1 MLGRAYRYTR
11 RNFQK
16 WRMTRELA
24 RESRY
29 SFTSDYISKNL
40 DNWTRL
46 LEEYR
51 GRPGIQM
58 LEIGSYEGRSAVW
71 FLENILTH
79 PTAGI
84 VCIDFFTRLSLS
96 MRFDHNIRHSGAA
109 GKVTKI
115 KGHSDAILITQPLD
129 HFDIIYVDGSHDA
142 APVLMDAM
150 LCWYRL
156 KPGGVMIF
164 DDYLWEKEGPASDH
178 PQIAIDLF
186 LTAFEGSYDLLL
198 KDYQVA
204 IRKHANQTR
213 RQSP

>member
-16 WRMTRELA
+16 WRVTRELA
-24 RESRY
+24 RESGY

-40 DNWTRL
+40 ENWTRL
-46 LEEYR
+46 LEEFR

-84 VCIDFFTRLSLS
+84 ICVDFFTRLSLS
-96 MRFDHNIRHSGAA
+96 MRFDHNIRHSGAVA
-109 GKVTKI
+109 KVTKI
-115 KGHSDAILITQPLD
+115 KGHSDAILITQPFD

-164 DDYLWEKEGPASDH
+164 DDYLWDKEGPASDR

-204 IRKHANQTR
+204 IRKHANQRR

>member
-1 MLGRAYRYTR
+1 
-11 RNFQK
+11 
-16 WRMTRELA
+16 
-24 RESRY
+24 
-29 SFTSDYISKNL
+29 
-40 DNWTRL
+40 
-46 LEEYR
+46 
-51 GRPGIQM
+51 M

-71 FLENILTH
+71 FLESILTH

-84 VCIDFFTRLSLS
+84 VCIDFFTHLSLS

-109 GKVTKI
+109 AKVTKI

-156 KPGGVMIF
+156 KPGGVLIF
-164 DDYLWEKEGPASDH
+164 DDYLWDKEESASNR
-178 PQIAIDLF
+178 PQMAIDLF

-213 RQSP
+213 PPTAVDGARIYFG

>member
-1 MLGRAYRYTR
+1 MLGRAYSYSR
-11 RNFQK
+11 RKFQT
-16 WRMTRELA
+16 WRTTRELA
-24 RESRY
+24 HESGY
-29 SFTSDYISKNL
+29 SYTSDYISKNL
-40 DNWTRL
+40 ENWMRL
-46 LEEYR
+46 LGEYR
-51 GRPGIQM
+51 GHPGVQM

-96 MRFDHNIRHSGAA
+96 MRFDHNIRHSGAS
-109 GKVTKI
+109 GKVTKM
-115 KGHSDAILITQPLD
+115 KGHSDAILTTLPLE
-129 HFDIIYVDGSHDA
+129 HFDIIYVDGSHQA

-164 DDYLWEKEGPASDH
+164 DDYLWDREELASDR
-178 PQIAIDLF
+178 PQMAIDLF
-186 LTAFEGSYDLLL
+186 LKAFEGSYDLLL

-204 IRKHANQTR
+204 IRKHAYETQ
-213 RQSP
+213 

>member
-24 RESRY
+24 RESGY

-109 GKVTKI
+109 AKVTKI
-115 KGHSDAILITQPLD
+115 KGHSD
-129 HFDIIYVDGSHDA
+129 
-142 APVLMDAM
+142 
-150 LCWYRL
+150 
-156 KPGGVMIF
+156 
-164 DDYLWEKEGPASDH
+164 DDSDH
-178 PQIAIDLF
+178 AAARLFRHHLRGRIA
-186 LTAFEGSYDLLL
+186 
-198 KDYQVA
+198 
-204 IRKHANQTR
+204 
-213 RQSP
+213 

>member
-1 MLGRAYRYTR
+1 MLNRAFRYSR
-11 RNFQK
+11 RKFQT
-16 WRMTRELA
+16 WRITRELA
-24 RESRY
+24 RESGY
-29 SFTSDYISKNL
+29 SYTSDYISKNL

-46 LEEYR
+46 LGEFR
-51 GRPGIQM
+51 GQPGVQM
-58 LEIGSYEGRSAVW
+58 LEIGSYEGRWAVW

-96 MRFDHNIRHSGAA
+96 MRFDHNIDLSGA
-109 GKVTKI
+109 GSKVTKL
-115 KGHSDAILITQPLD
+115 KGHSDAILTTLPLN
-129 HFDIIYVDGSHDA
+129 HFDIIYVDGSHEA

-164 DDYLWEKEGPASDH
+164 DDYLWDQEEAPSDR
-178 PQIAIDLF
+178 PQMAIDLF
-186 LTAFEGSYDLLL
+186 LKGFEGSYDLLL

-204 IRKHANQTR
+204 IRKHPEQT
-213 RQSP
+213 QSPA

>member
-1 MLGRAYRYTR
+1 MLNRVFRYSR
-11 RNFQK
+11 RKFQT
-16 WRMTRELA
+16 WRITRELA
-24 RESRY
+24 RESGY
-29 SFTSDYISKNL
+29 SYTSDYISKNL

-46 LEEYR
+46 LGEFR
-51 GRPGIQM
+51 GRPGVQM

-96 MRFDHNIRHSGAA
+96 MRFDHNIHHSGAS
-109 GKVTKI
+109 GKVTKL
-115 KGHSDAILITQPLD
+115 KGHSDAILTTLPLN
-129 HFDIIYVDGSHDA
+129 HFDIIYVDGSHEA

-164 DDYLWEKEGPASDH
+164 DDYLWDQEEAPSDR
-178 PQIAIDLF
+178 PQMAIDLF
-186 LTAFEGSYDLLL
+186 LKGFEGSYDLLL

-204 IRKHANQTR
+204 IRKHPEQT
-213 RQSP
+213 QSPA

>member
-1 MLGRAYRYTR
+1 MLGRAYRYSR

-24 RESRY
+24 RESGY
-29 SFTSDYISKNL
+29 SFTSDYISRNL

-58 LEIGSYEGRSAVW
+58 LEIGSYEGRSALW

-79 PTAGI
+79 PAAVI

-109 GKVTKI
+109 AKVTKI

-156 KPGGVMIF
+156 KPGGVLIF
-164 DDYLWEKEGPASDH
+164 DDYLWDKEEAASNR
-178 PQIAIDLF
+178 PQMAIDLF
-186 LTAFEGSYDLLL
+186 LTAFEGSYDPLL

-204 IRKHANQTR
+204 IRKHSNQTR

>member
-1 MLGRAYRYTR
+1 MLGRAYRYSR

-24 RESRY
+24 RESGY

-96 MRFDHNIRHSGAA
+96 MRFDHNIRHSGPVA
-109 GKVTKI
+109 KVTKI
-115 KGHSDAILITQPLD
+115 KGHSDAIIINQPLD

-156 KPGGVMIF
+156 KPGGVLIF
-164 DDYLWEKEGPASDH
+164 DDYLWDKEESPSNR
-178 PQIAIDLF
+178 PQMAIDLF
-186 LTAFEGSYDLLL
+186 LTAFAGSYDLLL

-204 IRKHANQTR
+204 IRKHSNQTR
-213 RQSP
+213 RQSL

>member
-1 MLGRAYRYTR
+1 MLGRAYRFTR

-24 RESRY
+24 RESGY

-109 GKVTKI
+109 AKVTKI

-156 KPGGVMIF
+156 KPGGVLIF
-164 DDYLWEKEGPASDH
+164 DDYLWDKEEAASNR
-178 PQIAIDLF
+178 PQMAIDLF
-186 LTAFEGSYDLLL
+186 LTAFAGSYDLLL

-204 IRKHANQTR
+204 IRKHSNQTR
-213 RQSP
+213 RQSL

>member
-1 MLGRAYRYTR
+1 MLGRAFGYSR
-11 RNFQK
+11 RRFQT
-16 WRMTRELA
+16 WRITRELA
-24 RESRY
+24 RESGY
-29 SFTSDYISKNL
+29 SYTSDYISKNL

-46 LEEYR
+46 LEEFR
-51 GRPGIQM
+51 GRPDVEM

-71 FLENILTH
+71 FLEKILTH

-96 MRFDHNIRHSGAA
+96 MRFDHNIRHSGAS
-109 GKVTKI
+109 GKVTKL

-164 DDYLWEKEGPASDH
+164 DDYLWDPEKAATDR
-178 PQIAIDLF
+178 PQMAIDLF
-186 LTAFEGSYDLLL
+186 LEAFNGSYDLLL

-204 IRKHANQTR
+204 IRKHAHPK
-213 RQSP
+213 QSPA